1 MASGG
6 RRIANSNASAVRV
19 SGKWCEKSAVSEAR
33 WAETRFIACRK
44 SVLVAQLEPKS

>member
-6 RRIANSNASAVRV
+6 RLMANSNASAVRV

-33 WAETRFIACRK
+33 SGRNQAYRVPEI
-44 SVLVAQLEPKS
+44 